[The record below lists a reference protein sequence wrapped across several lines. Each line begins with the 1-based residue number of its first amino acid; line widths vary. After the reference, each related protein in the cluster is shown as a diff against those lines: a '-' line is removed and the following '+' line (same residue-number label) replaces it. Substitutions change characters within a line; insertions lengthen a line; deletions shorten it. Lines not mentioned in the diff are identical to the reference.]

1 MENKIYSFENLECW
15 KYAKKI
21 QLEIAVLVKTFP
33 VDEKYRLTDQIIRCS
48 RSLTNNI
55 AEGFGRYHYLEN
67 AKFCSISRGSL
78 MELLDHL
85 IIAKDS
91 GFITDEQLKVHRDK
105 INSCHAL
112 LNGYIKYLLN
122 AKKEN

>member
-1 MENKIYSFENLECW
+1 MEEKIHSFEKLECW
-15 KYAKKI
+15 KSAKEI
-21 QLEIAVLVKTFP
+21 QLEVSKLIKTFP
-33 VDEKYRLTDQIIRCS
+33 AEEKFRLSDQMIRCS
-48 RSLTNNI
+48 RSMTNNI
-55 AEGFGRYHYLEN
+55 AEGYGRYHYLEN

-91 GFITDEQLKVHRDK
+91 GFITEDIELQFRKK
-105 INSCHAL
+105 ISACHAL

-122 AKKEN
+122 AKKEI